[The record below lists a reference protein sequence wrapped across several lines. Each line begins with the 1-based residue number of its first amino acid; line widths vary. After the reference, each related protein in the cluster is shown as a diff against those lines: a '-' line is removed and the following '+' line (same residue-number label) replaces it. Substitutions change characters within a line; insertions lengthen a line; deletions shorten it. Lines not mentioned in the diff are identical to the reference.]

1 MTTLQP
7 SLFII
12 FIGNK
17 MSSYFSLIDQLEL
30 TSVLVLK
37 PTSPHYYLNK
47 YFKHLNNFPLKPVP
61 CEYI

>member
-1 MTTLQP
+1 
-7 SLFII
+7 
-12 FIGNK
+12 